1 MSKST
6 CKIGRRLLYVIVLSL
21 VLTTQATAADE
32 LYLQELIDEAL
43 QNSPEILGT
52 MSRSAAAKHR
62 VPQVSSLPD
71 PMLMTGY
78 QNEGLT
84 NYSYGDSTDAQWM
97 FGVSQMFPL
106 GGNSGSRARWRVPR
120 QAALRRKQTIPS

>member
-1 MSKST
+1 MCSSFS
-6 CKIGRRLLYVIVLSL
+6 LL
-21 VLTTQATAADE
+21 LTTQATAADE
-32 LYLQELIDEAL
+32 LNLQELIDEAL

-106 GGNSGSRARWRVPR
+106 GGKLGLKGEMASAEAGSL
-120 QAALRRKQTIPS
+120 AAEATIPS